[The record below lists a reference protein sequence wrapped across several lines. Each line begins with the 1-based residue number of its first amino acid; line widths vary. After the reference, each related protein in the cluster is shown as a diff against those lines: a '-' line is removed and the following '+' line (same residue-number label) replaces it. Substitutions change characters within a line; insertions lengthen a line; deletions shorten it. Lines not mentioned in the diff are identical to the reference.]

1 MWKNQRLIVLQ
12 NGKKIFPEEIE
23 EILNKIDGVKESLVF
38 DKNNEKDNNKI
49 NAIIVYNEYKFKQK
63 SQIEIKKFLMNKIKE
78 INESLPNYKT
88 INDITITSDLLER
101 TSTGKIKRQKEKMKQ
116 INKKNKQTDI
126 SIKNETNFEKI
137 KKILTEKPEIQE
149 ITEESNTIN
158 DLGADSLDLVEIFLK
173 LEKEFNIKLP
183 RQGRKNIVTVK
194 DILDIV
200 TEYSKILNMSCYL

>member
-1 MWKNQRLIVLQ
+1 MQ

-23 EILNKIDGVKESLVF
+23 EILNKIDGVRESLVF

-78 INESLPNYKT
+78 INESLPNYKR

-101 TSTGKIKRQKEKMKQ
+101 TSIGKIKRQKEKMKQ

-137 KKILTEKPEIQE
+137 KKILTEKLEIQE
-149 ITEESNTIN
+149 ITEESNIVN
-158 DLGADSLDLVEIFLK
+158 DLGADSLDLVEIFLE
-173 LEKEFNIKLP
+173 LEKELNIKLT
-183 RQGRKNIVTVK
+183 RQDRKNIVTVK

>member
-1 MWKNQRLIVLQ
+1 MQ

-23 EILNKIDGVKESLVF
+23 EKLNKIDGVRESLVF

-63 SQIEIKKFLMNKIKE
+63 SQIEIKKFLMNEIKK
-78 INESLPNYKT
+78 INELLPNYKR

-101 TSTGKIKRQKEKMKQ
+101 TSIGKIKRQKEKMKQ

-137 KKILTEKPEIQE
+137 KKVLTEKLEIQE
-149 ITEESNTIN
+149 ITEKSNIVN
-158 DLGADSLDLVEIFLK
+158 DLGADSLDLVEIFLE
-173 LEKEFNIKLP
+173 LEKELNIKLT
-183 RQGRKNIVTVK
+183 RQDRKNIVTVK
-194 DILDIV
+194 DILNVVI
-200 TEYSKILNMSCYL
+200 